1 LALILTMSAAA
12 VPVSVLIMVSFVR
25 DIPHELIDAMSA
37 DGAGEWRIFSSLIV
51 PLSRPVLATVAIY
64 DGINAWNNFLIPLVL
79 TQSNSTAVLPL
90 GLFKF
95 EGLYGVNVPAIMA
108 AVLLSVIP
116 LLVLYLAMR
125 RQFVNGLSGVAMR

>member
-1 LALILTMSAAA
+1 
-12 VPVSVLIMVSFVR
+12 
-25 DIPHELIDAMSA
+25 
-37 DGAGEWRIFSSLIV
+37 
-51 PLSRPVLATVAIY
+51 
-64 DGINAWNNFLIPLVL
+64 
-79 TQSNSTAVLPL
+79 VLPL